1 MHLTKLFEVD
11 QTIDTY
17 TLIPRLVSITSRG
30 SILER
35 VIWLF
40 MQIFQCRHRKRFE
53 CHGIME

>member
-1 MHLTKLFEVD
+1 MHLIKLFE
-11 QTIDTY
+11 IDTD
-17 TLIPRLVSITSRG
+17 TLIPRLVSITST
-30 SILER
+30 SPILER